1 MNIIVEGLDRS
12 GKSTLINRLLKEF
25 PHLKHVHF
33 TVNDYGENQPKND
46 VVLNPNIPIYGQIES
61 YVKSVKDEMESPDSG
76 FIFDRWVYTDRAI
89 GEILHGYK
97 TKYTNLAQQLDLD
110 SYLHKCKTVVIWCT
124 LLDTEYHR
132 KLLKEEGTNDV
143 LLDNYD
149 TASFKYTK
157 VMFDAANSLPLIRY
171 DWKDGTLKL
180 DDVID
185 LLVKYNKESV
195 C

>member
-25 PHLKHVHF
+25 PTLKHVHF
-33 TVNDYGENQPKND
+33 TVNDYGKNQPKND
-46 VVLNPNIPIYGQIES
+46 VVLNPNIPIYGQILS
-61 YVKSVKDEMESPDSG
+61 YTQCLKEEMESPTSG

-89 GEILHGYK
+89 GKLLHGDK
-97 TKYTNLAQQLDLD
+97 TQYTTLDQQVDLD
-110 SYLHKCKTVVIWCT
+110 TYLQKCKTIVIWCS

-132 KLLKEEGTNDV
+132 KLLKEEGINDI

-149 TASFKYTK
+149 TAAFRYTK
-157 VMFDAANSLPLIRY
+157 VMFDASATLPLIMY
-171 DWKDGTLKL
+171 DWKDGKLKL

>member
-46 VVLNPNIPIYGQIES
+46 VVLNPNIPIYGQIDS
-61 YVKSVKDEMESPDSG
+61 YVNSIKDEMDSPNSG

-89 GEILHGYK
+89 GEILHGDK
-97 TKYTNLAQQLDLD
+97 TQYTNLAQQLYLD
-110 SYLHKCKTVVIWCT
+110 SYLQTCKTIVIWCS
-124 LLDTEYHR
+124 LNDTEYHK

-149 TASFKYTK
+149 TASFRYAK
-157 VMFDAANSLPLIRY
+157 VMFDASNTLPLIKY
-171 DWKDGTLKL
+171 DWKDGALKL

-185 LLVKYNKESV
+185 LLVKYNIESL